1 MDSIASHTLPE
12 TPTLKIIPPFRHS
25 PFYFN
30 DFYPKEYTMRN
41 AAVLAALLS
50 ALLGSGR
57 AGADQLWSLGVDDQN
72 YAEFALSGDYASFSK
87 RFPQDASVEIGS
99 PDVTAEWPWIH
110 PGARDAWAGSRTH
123 TFAITFDLPD
133 GCDAPAF
140 ELMVDTVAAHYGSPP
155 LLKIDLNGAV
165 REVRTR
171 ATCRSDRVLENPAE
185 GQPAVYREIFLAGA
199 LKPKG
204 NRLAI
209 TNAEGSWLIYD
220 CLSFHTR
227 TADIKDLEVVPARGV
242 LHGEGGKF
250 RRALKIGYGGGVLV
264 EGAELS
270 VAVGS
275 DRITR
280 KLDPETCALEA
291 DVLVPVEK
299 FDVATEATV
308 TLNYRGKALTKSV
321 TIPPERPWEVHL
333 VHQTHLD
340 IGYTHTQEDVLARQV
355 QSLKDSIQYID
366 ETKDYPEESRFRF
379 HPEGMWAV
387 DEFMRTASDEE
398 KGALIRAAQSRDI
411 HFDGMYAQAMTGM
424 YNDEELFELMA
435 GAARF
440 GKAHGVTID
449 SAMQTDVPGY
459 TWGLVPALAQNG
471 VRYMT
476 MGPNNGH
483 RVGRVYE
490 WADKPFWWESPSGKE
505 RVLCWLS
512 GFGYA
517 LWHGRPQ
524 GDRVEE
530 GKIFQIL
537 DRLAGKDYPYD
548 LVMLRYNIEGD
559 NGRPNRALSDSV
571 KEWNEKYAWPKLV
584 ISRNSDVMRE
594 MERRHG
600 KELPV
605 VRGDYTPY
613 WEDGCAS
620 TSEATSLCRIGCERM
635 VQAQAL
641 FAMLRPKAFPVD
653 AFDAAWTDLIMYDEH
668 TWGAYCSISRPDDP
682 FTIHQDEYKQAYARR
697 GHNAAEELVERA
709 VGKNSPAKPAAID
722 VFNTSSWDRNEV
734 VMIEI
739 HAAWSDVS
747 MRNAEGQPVAVQHLA
762 DGKLAFRAASV
773 PALAASRFTLSKERI
788 QATGS
793 AYADAKAMTIGNE
806 LVQLKIDP
814 ESGAV
819 VSLRRKGIDAD
830 LVNPGDDGNRGLD
843 DYLYILERNSEENR
857 ARQSGDVVATV
868 VDGGPLVARLRIESP
883 APNCKTLVREITVFD
898 GSDEIVVENRMDKIM
913 ERKPEGT
920 FFGFPFNVPG
930 GQWRIDVPWAV
941 VRPELD
947 QLPGAN
953 RNYYCVQRWCD
964 LSNNDFG
971 VTWVTLDANMMQF
984 APIRYT
990 PAWGLE
996 PWRAEIAPGGT
1007 LYSWVCNN
1015 HWETNYKAGQE
1026 GPLTFRYVLRP
1037 HVGQYDQAE
1046 VQRFARGVHQP
1057 LLAVAGDGNR
1067 PPTEPV
1073 LSLDNDA
1080 VVATCLKPTRDGAGL
1095 LLRLFNTTDADQ
1107 NVAVQCRKD
1116 RRGIWLS
1123 NPLEEELAV
1132 APAQLVLE
1140 KYEIVTLRIE

>member
-1 MDSIASHTLPE
+1 
-12 TPTLKIIPPFRHS
+12 
-25 PFYFN
+25 
-30 DFYPKEYTMRN
+30 MRN
-41 AAVLAALLS
+41 LALLPVLLLALTFPGRVEAEAVL
-50 ALLGSGR
+50 
-57 AGADQLWSLGVDDQN
+57 SLGVDDQN

-87 RFPQDASVEIGS
+87 EFPQDAAVEIGGS
-99 PDVTAEWPWIH
+99 DAVAGWPWIH
-110 PGARDAWAGSRTH
+110 PGIHDSWAGSRAH
-123 TFAITFDLPD
+123 TFTIAFDLPA
-133 GCDAPAF
+133 GCDAPVF
-140 ELMVDTVAAHYGSPP
+140 ELVLDTVAAHYGAPP
-155 LLKIDLNGAV
+155 ILAVDLNGVV
-165 REVRTR
+165 RKIRTR
-171 ATCRSDRVLENPAE
+171 ATCRSDGVLTNPAE
-185 GQPAVYREIFLAGA
+185 GQPAVYREIFLAQD

-209 TNAEGSWLIYD
+209 TNVEGSWLLYD
-220 CLSFHTR
+220 CISFVTK
-227 TADIKDLEVVPARGV
+227 TAKIEDIEVVPARGV
-242 LHGEGGKF
+242 LRGEGGELWREVKV
-250 RRALKIGYGGGVLV
+250 GYGGGVLV
-264 EGAELS
+264 EEAELS
-270 VAVGS
+270 MSVDGRRV
-275 DRITR
+275 TEL
-280 KLDPETCALEA
+280 LDPKTSYLEA
-291 DVLVPVEK
+291 RILVPVK
-299 FDVATEATV
+299 RFDVPTEVTV
-308 TLNYRGKALTKSV
+308 SLNYQGKMLTKAV
-321 TIPPERPWEVHL
+321 AIPPERPWEVHL

-340 IGYTHTQEDVLARQV
+340 IGYTHTQEDVLAQQV
-355 QSLKDSIQYID
+355 QSLKDSIGYID

-387 DEFMRTASDEE
+387 DEFMRTATDEE
-398 KGALIRAAQSRDI
+398 KEALVRAARTRDI
-411 HFDGMYAQAMTGM
+411 HLDAMYAQAMTGM

-440 GKAHGVTID
+440 GKTFDVTID

-476 MGPNNGH
+476 MGPNGGH

-524 GDRVEE
+524 GHRLAEDR
-530 GKIFQIL
+530 IFQIL
-537 DRLAGKDYPYD
+537 DQLAGKEYPYE

-571 KEWNEKYAWPKLV
+571 KEWNEKYVWPKLV

-600 KELPV
+600 EELPV

-620 TSEATSLCRIGCERM
+620 TSEATSLCRVGCERM

-641 FAMLRPKAFPVD
+641 FAMIRSKAFPVD
-653 AFDAAWTDLIMYDEH
+653 AFDSAWTDLIMYDEH
-668 TWGAYCSISRPDDP
+668 TWGAYCSISKPDDP

-697 GHNAAEELVERA
+697 GHRAAEDLVQQA
-709 VGKNSPAKPAAID
+709 VQEETVAAPAAVD
-722 VFNTSSWDRNEV
+722 VFNTSSWARCDV
-734 VMIEI
+734 VTI
-739 HAAWSDVS
+739 HSPASQERGSVCDAA
-747 MRNAEGQPVAVQHLA
+747 GQPVPAQRLS
-762 DGKLAFRAASV
+762 DGRLAFLAADV
-773 PALAASRFTLSKERI
+773 PALGAARFTLGNDDTKP
-788 QATGS
+788 TGS
-793 AYADAKAMTIGNE
+793 AHADAEKLSIGNDRVE
-806 LVQLKIDP
+806 LRIDP
-814 ESGAV
+814 ESGAI
-819 VSLRRKGIDAD
+819 VSLRRKGVDVD
-830 LVNPGDDGNRGLD
+830 LVNPGADGNRGLD

-857 ARQSGDVVATV
+857 SRPSGDVVATV
-868 VDGGPLVARLRIESP
+868 VDAGPLVARLRIESP
-883 APNCKTLVREITVFD
+883 APNCTKLVREITVLD
-898 GSDEIVVENRMDKIM
+898 GSDEIVIENHMDKLM

-920 FFGFPFNVPG
+920 FFGFPLNVPG

-941 VRPELD
+941 VRPEID

-964 LSNNDFG
+964 LSNDDFG

-996 PWRAEIAPGGT
+996 PWRTEIDPGGT

-1037 HVGQYDQAE
+1037 HVGRYDQAD

-1057 LLAVAGDGNR
+1057 LLAFETDAKQ
-1067 PPTEPV
+1067 PATESV

-1095 LLRLFNTTDADQ
+1095 LLRLFNTTDTSQ
-1107 NVAVQCRKD
+1107 QVSVKCRKD
-1116 RRGIWLS
+1116 RQGLWLS
-1123 NPLEEELAV
+1123 NPLEEKLAD
-1132 APAQLVLE
+1132 APARLALE